1 MGPSGMRD
9 SARLRRRYFALAAVG
24 ALGSTLALGVTVGP
38 HSSTAPRALNTPTRT
53 TAAHPP
59 KSTTTGS
66 PAPAGPAAKASAEAA
81 MAGNPS
87 SEAPPPQ
94 TMISGAAQTPVTR
107 TVQYDGYQVQVPGSW
122 PVYDLA
128 TDSSQCV
135 LFNAHAVYLGT
146 PGSTQDCPAEAFG
159 HTESLL
165 IQPASPVSVPASAVV
180 LPGETAALPQ
190 RTALPAAAASAAG
203 ASHLIQVDVPGP
215 GVLVT
220 AAYGADETQIRA
232 ILATATLTGT
242 PASTPTGS
250 GAPSSPATTAALRT
264 APATQGL
271 MATGS
276 EEVTGQAA
284 AATQASTST
293 VSTSTVSTSAAAP
306 KLSGM
311 IGSGLGFDTCTAPSA
326 AAMRAWLASPYRVAA
341 TYLGGMNWACS
352 YGNFTAS
359 WVRTVAAEGWRF
371 MPLWV
376 GQQAPCTTVPYVATI
391 NPSQATAEGEAQ
403 ARSAVAAAR
412 AFGYGQG
419 TPIYFDMEAYNTSD
433 SACSRAVL
441 NFLGG
446 WTRTLHADGYASG
459 VYSSARSGIRDL
471 AGQYG
476 NSGYPRPD
484 DIWIADWNSE
494 PVLTD
499 SAVPNADW
507 ANHQRLHQY
516 AGPHGET
523 WGGGTLDIDSDA
535 ADGLVAG
542 LATAPVLRGP
552 DESATP
558 SELRVAPG
566 QTSKVT
572 LTLRGV
578 AGTAASVR
586 WQVTAPA
593 GLVAA
598 PDNGTANLS
607 AGAVLSI
614 PLTVTPSKALAARR
628 YDLPI
633 TVTAGSGSQPVAK
646 TFVLVSVVPA
656 GRTLPTAH
664 PLVLY
669 AADRGDMNTAV
680 AIARA
685 LALPSGDVIGSFSR
699 AWADAAGGK
708 DLVLAVG
715 RQAAN
720 ALYFNV
726 CGWANPARMRAGS
739 TPFYYP
745 GEPQQQSPGRNYFEL
760 SDMSTAVGTAQL
772 TTQLTQYA
780 LAGTL
785 PDYGSGPAVPTP
797 PTLTCLGSPN
807 VSVP

>member
-9 SARLRRRYFALAAVG
+9 TARLRRRYFALAVVG

-38 HSSTAPRALNTPTRT
+38 HSSTAPRALSTPAR
-53 TAAHPP
+53 TAAVHAQ
-59 KSTTTGS
+59 KSTTPGNATPVNPS
-66 PAPAGPAAKASAEAA
+66 AKASAEAS

-87 SEAPPPQ
+87 SAASPPQ
-94 TMISGAAQTPVTR
+94 TMVSGAAQTPVTR
-107 TVQYDGYQVQVPGSW
+107 TVQYDGYEVQVPGSW
-122 PVYDLA
+122 PVYNLA
-128 TDSSQCV
+128 ADSSQCV
-135 LFNAHAVYLGT
+135 LFNTHAVYLGT

-165 IQPASPVSVPASAVV
+165 IQPASSASVPASAVV
-180 LPGETAALPQ
+180 LSGESAALPP
-190 RTALPAAAASAAG
+190 RAALPAAAASAATV
-203 ASHLIQVDVPGP
+203 SHLIQVEVPGV

-220 AAYGADETQIRA
+220 AAYGADETQIRE
-232 ILATATLTGT
+232 ILASATLAGT
-242 PASTPTGS
+242 PASTPTAS
-250 GAPSSPATTAALRT
+250 TDNSSPATTTALRT

-284 AATQASTST
+284 AGQAAGKQASTST
-293 VSTSTVSTSAAAP
+293 AAASTATP
-306 KLSGM
+306 ELTGM

-326 AAMRAWLASPYRVAA
+326 ATMSQWLASPYRVAA
-341 TYLGGMNWACS
+341 TYLGGMNWACG
-352 YGNFTAS
+352 YGNFTAA
-359 WVRTVAAEGWRF
+359 WVRRVAAEGWRF

-376 GQQAPCTTVPYVATI
+376 GPQAPCTTAAYVATI
-391 NPSQATAEGEAQ
+391 NPSQAAAEGQSQ

-419 TPIYFDMEAYNTSD
+419 TPIYFDMEAYSESD
-433 SACSRAVL
+433 SSCSRAVL

-446 WTRTLHADGYASG
+446 WTRALHAAGYVSG
-459 VYSSARSGIRDL
+459 VYSSARSGIKDL

-476 NSGYPRPD
+476 NSGYLRPD

-499 SAVPNADW
+499 SAVPNGDW

-516 AGPHGET
+516 AGPHNET

-542 LATAPVLRGP
+542 LSTAPVLRGP
-552 DESATP
+552 TETAVP
-558 SELRVAPG
+558 SELTVAPG
-566 QTSKVT
+566 HTGKVT
-572 LTLRGV
+572 LSLRGV

-586 WQVTAPA
+586 WQVAAPA
-593 GLVAA
+593 GLVVA
-598 PDNGTANLS
+598 PNHGTADLS
-607 AGAVLSI
+607 PGAVLSI
-614 PLTVTPSKALAARR
+614 PLTVTPSKALAAKR

-633 TVTAGSGSQPVAK
+633 TVTAGTSSQPIAK
-646 TFVLVSVVPA
+646 TFVLVSVVSA
-656 GRTLPTAH
+656 GRTLPTAY

-669 AADRGDMNTAV
+669 AADPGDMSAAV
-680 AIARA
+680 TIARA

-699 AWADAAGGK
+699 AWADVAGGK
-708 DLVLAVG
+708 DLVLTVG

-745 GEPQQQSPGRNYFEL
+745 GEPQQRPPGRNYFEL
-760 SDMSTAVGTAQL
+760 SDMATAPGTVQL

-785 PDYGSGPAVPTP
+785 PNYGNGPAVPAP
-797 PTLTCLGSPN
+797 PTLACAGSPN

>member
-9 SARLRRRYFALAAVG
+9 TARLRRRLFAFAAVG
-24 ALGSTLALGVTVGP
+24 ALGSTLAVGVTLGP
-38 HSSTAPRALNTPTRT
+38 HSPLASRTRDTGTRTVAAQAPRSASP
-53 TAAHPP
+53 
-59 KSTTTGS
+59 GS
-66 PAPAGPAAKASAEAA
+66 AAAKASAEAA

-87 SEAPPPQ
+87 SDAPPPQ
-94 TMISGAAQTPVTR
+94 TMVSGAAKTPVTR
-107 TVQYDGYQVQVPGSW
+107 LVQYDGYQVQVPGSW

-128 TDSSQCV
+128 TDPSQCV
-135 LFNAHAVYLGT
+135 LFNTHAVYLGT
-146 PGSTQDCPAEAFG
+146 PGSAQDCPAEAFG

-165 IQPASPVSVPASAVV
+165 IQSASTVSVPASAVV
-180 LPGETAALPQ
+180 LSGASATLPQ
-190 RTALPAAAASAAG
+190 GAALPAAAAAA
-203 ASHLIQVDVPGP
+203 AAVSHVIQVEVPGP

-220 AAYGADETQIRA
+220 AAYGADEAQIRA
-232 ILATATLTGT
+232 ILASATLTGT
-242 PASTPTGS
+242 PAGS
-250 GAPSSPATTAALRT
+250 GGPSGP
-264 APATQGL
+264 
-271 MATGS
+271 
-276 EEVTGQAA
+276 
-284 AATQASTST
+284 
-293 VSTSTVSTSAAAP
+293 STSAALSAP
-306 KLSGM
+306 HATQELMTTGSEAVSGQAATAGKQALASTADPALAGM

-326 AAMRAWLASPYRVAA
+326 ATMTAWLASPYRVAA

-352 YGNFTAS
+352 YGNFTAA
-359 WVRTVAAEGWRF
+359 WVRRVAAEGWRF

-376 GQQAPCTTVPYVATI
+376 GPQAPCTTASYVATI
-391 NPSQATAEGEAQ
+391 NPRQAAAEGKSQAK
-403 ARSAVAAAR
+403 SAVAAAR

-419 TPIYFDMEAYNTSD
+419 TPIYFDMEAYSQSN
-433 SACSRAVL
+433 SACSRVVL

-446 WTRTLHADGYASG
+446 WTRALHAAGYVSG
-459 VYSSARSGIRDL
+459 VYSSARSGIKDL
-471 AGQYG
+471 DSQYG

-499 SAVPNADW
+499 AAVRNGDW

-516 AGPHGET
+516 SGPHGET

-542 LATAPVLRGP
+542 LPTAPVLRGP
-552 DESATP
+552 DESAMP
-558 SELRVAPG
+558 SELTVAPG
-566 QTSKVT
+566 HTAKVQ

-578 AGTAASVR
+578 RGTAASVR

-593 GLVAA
+593 GLAVAPA
-598 PDNGTANLS
+598 QGTADLS
-607 AGAVLSI
+607 PGAVLSI
-614 PLTVTPSKALAARR
+614 PLTVTPSSALAARR

-633 TVTAGSGSQPVAK
+633 TVTAAASGSQPLAK

-656 GRTLPTAH
+656 GRTLPTAY

-669 AADRGDMNTAV
+669 AADRASVSAAV

-685 LALPSGDVIGSFSR
+685 LALPAGDVTGSFSH
-699 AWADAAGGK
+699 AWSAAAGGR

-715 RQAAN
+715 QPAAN

-726 CGWANPARMRAGS
+726 CGWANPAKMRAGS

-745 GEPQQQSPGRNYFEL
+745 GEPQQRPPGRNFFEL
-760 SDMSTAVGTAQL
+760 SDMSTAAGTAQL

-785 PDYGSGPAVPTP
+785 PDYGSGPAVPAP

-807 VSVP
+807 VAVP

>member
-1 MGPSGMRD
+1 MGLSGMRD

-24 ALGSTLALGVTVGP
+24 ALGGTLALGVTMSP
-38 HSSTAPRALNTPTRT
+38 HSSTAPRALNTPAR
-53 TAAHPP
+53 TAAAHKQ
-59 KSTTTGS
+59 KSASPGS
-66 PAPAGPAAKASAEAA
+66 AAPANPAAKASAEAA

-87 SEAPPPQ
+87 SQAAPPQ
-94 TMISGAAQTPVTR
+94 TMVSGAKQAPVTR
-107 TVQYDGYQVQVPGSW
+107 VVRYDGYQVQVPGSW
-122 PVYDLA
+122 PVYSLA

-135 LFNAHAVYLGT
+135 LFNTHAVYLGT

-165 IQPASPVSVPASAVV
+165 IQPASSVSVPASAVV
-180 LPGETAALPQ
+180 LSGSSAALP
-190 RTALPAAAASAAG
+190 RSAALSAAAASAAA
-203 ASHLIQVDVPGP
+203 ASHLIQVEVPGP

-220 AAYGADETQIRA
+220 AAYGTDETQIRA
-232 ILATATLTGT
+232 ILATATLAGT

-250 GAPSSPATTAALRT
+250 SDASSPATTTALRT

-276 EEVTGQAA
+276 EVVTGQAKA
-284 AATQASTST
+284 AVKQASTST
-293 VSTSTVSTSAAAP
+293 VSQSTAAP
-306 KLSGM
+306 GLSGM

-341 TYLGGMNWACS
+341 TYLGGMNWACG

-412 AFGYGQG
+412 SFGYGQG
-419 TPIYFDMEAYNTSD
+419 TPVYFDMEAYNTSD

-516 AGPHGET
+516 AGPHNET

-558 SELRVAPG
+558 SELTVAPG
-566 QTSKVT
+566 QTGKVT

-593 GLVAA
+593 GLTVA
-598 PDNGTANLS
+598 PDHGTAALS
-607 AGAVLSI
+607 TGAVLSI
-614 PLTVTPSKALAARR
+614 PLTVTPSKALAAKR
-628 YDLPI
+628 YDLPV
-633 TVTAGSGSQPVAK
+633 TVTAGSSSQPVAK
-646 TFVLVSVVPA
+646 TFVLVSVVSA
-656 GRTLPTAH
+656 GRTLPTAY

-669 AADRGDMNTAV
+669 AADPGDMNTAV

-699 AWADAAGGK
+699 AWSDTAGGK

-745 GEPQQQSPGRNYFEL
+745 GEPQQRSPGRNYFEL
-760 SDMSTAVGTAQL
+760 SDMNTATGTAQL

-785 PDYGSGPAVPTP
+785 PNYGSGPAVPTP
-797 PTLTCLGSPN
+797 PTLTCLGSAN